1 LSGSRY
7 KTLRA
12 ACWTHLFQTVDRS
25 FPPTGYLSIFN
36 EVIAKNQP
44 HLCGLTVEVTEN
56 LSLFSSLCDL
66 RDGICLR
73 CLRIIRGK
81 KGWQNMT
88 VTCQWAVSHPAVTTR
103 NIYSSYVG
111 CPNNTLSLLMTL
123 KIYLNILLYIGLNLQ
138 ILSSFCRY
146 AVSHSLGY
154 RYATHMDKTVT
165 MKLSRS
171 TYFFNRYCSLH
182 ISA

>member
-1 LSGSRY
+1 
-7 KTLRA
+7 
-12 ACWTHLFQTVDRS
+12 
-25 FPPTGYLSIFN
+25 
-36 EVIAKNQP
+36 
-44 HLCGLTVEVTEN
+44 
-56 LSLFSSLCDL
+56 
-66 RDGICLR
+66 
-73 CLRIIRGK
+73 
-81 KGWQNMT
+81 MT

-182 ISA
+182 ISAQKLISKFCQAAFQEIFKFTKCTYNEAVMSCYDVTAIMCVNERELSNSTFRNFIRLLVNNYPGSHKPHP